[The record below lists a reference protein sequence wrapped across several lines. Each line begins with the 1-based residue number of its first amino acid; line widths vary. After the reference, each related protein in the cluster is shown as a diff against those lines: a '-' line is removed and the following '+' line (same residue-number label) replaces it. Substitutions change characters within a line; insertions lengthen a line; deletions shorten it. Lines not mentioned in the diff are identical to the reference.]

1 MSPLHEVDAH
11 FFLCQAGRRRR
22 GIAREL
28 TGDNGVRDHRLVRV
42 NGNVLHNDLL
52 LPSTSMLI

>member
-1 MSPLHEVDAH
+1 M
-11 FFLCQAGRRRR
+11 RR